1 MQKFKKRK
9 IVVANIQSSSSSCFE
24 ERPAAVGVKIFI
36 VRKIR
41 KRHLLLHY
49 SEASEN
55 GGAINRLPSAVWTTT
70 TVVVKGKELSPE
82 ATEIERR
89 TQGLQE
95 YTLSLSSKARGKHI
109 DLKSANCISGID
121 IVFTAR
127 QPKPSQPLDI
137 RKTYKADT
145 GRHKSRLVEVRD
157 RLPHFFADEDSL
169 AA

>member
-1 MQKFKKRK
+1 M
-9 IVVANIQSSSSSCFE
+9 
-24 ERPAAVGVKIFI
+24 GVKIFI

-49 SEASEN
+49 SEASKN

-70 TVVVKGKELSPE
+70 TTVVVKGKELIPE

-127 QPKPSQPLDI
+127 QPKPSHPLDI

>member
-24 ERPAAVGVKIFI
+24 ERPAAAVGVKIFI

-70 TVVVKGKELSPE
+70 TVVVKGKELIPE

-109 DLKSANCISGID
+109 DLKSANLRYRHRFYCQ
-121 IVFTAR
+121 AA
-127 QPKPSQPLDI
+127 
-137 RKTYKADT
+137 KAKSDT
-145 GRHKSRLVEVRD
+145 RHSENL
-157 RLPHFFADEDSL
+157 
-169 AA
+169 